1 MDFKAIG
8 FDFFGTIVDAKAD
21 GKACVLSMCNHLQQC
36 GYEISDDDFIA
47 NYRSTTSEYRE
58 TRYEALREVNNCI
71 WVVDTLKRMGIN
83 EKASNPNI
91 VSAVEKY
98 FNPWQLT
105 LVSDAPIVLKRL
117 SEVFN
122 IALVS
127 NFTDSAFIHRSLRKL
142 EIEKFFDHI
151 IDSDT
156 VGWRK
161 PHPKIFKHFLKL
173 SKAKAEEAV
182 FIGDD
187 LEADIKGAN
196 AIGIK
201 SVLLNRPSYVQYKQ
215 RNTKIVPDHMVSS
228 LTEFE
233 ELLSGGKI

>member
-1 MDFKAIG
+1 MNFKAIG
-8 FDFFGTIVDAKAD
+8 FDFFGTIVDVKAD
-21 GKACVLSMCNHLQQC
+21 GKTCILSMCNHLQQC

-47 NYRSTTSEYRE
+47 NYRSTTAEYRK
-58 TRYEALREVNNCI
+58 TRYEVHREVNNCI

-83 EKASNPNI
+83 EKVSNPNI
-91 VSAVEKY
+91 ISAVEKY
-98 FNPWQLT
+98 FNSWQLT
-105 LVSDAPIVLKRL
+105 IVSDAPFVLKRL
-117 SEVFN
+117 GRVFN

-142 EIEKFFDHI
+142 GIEKFFDHI

-161 PHPKIFKHFLKL
+161 PHPKIFKQFLKV
-173 SKAKAEEAV
+173 SKVKAEEAI

-201 SVLLNRPSYVQYKQ
+201 SVLLNRPSYKRYKQ
-215 RNTKIVPDHMVSS
+215 QKTKIIPDHIVSS

-233 ELLSGGKI
+233 ELLSSGKI